1 MGRKGGLP
9 PRLLLSPLSSN
20 RQPQK
25 LYPTPRRGDT
35 CLCLCRTEQQ
45 HAGRKRRFTVP
56 DEYSGEFWLGQSDPG
71 CLRSGL
77 LSTGD
82 APSEQQWEE
91 TLISVSC
98 IRDKTNPTDPTQ
110 PSAGISD
117 AGLKLLL
124 VATMV
129 LLLKF

>member
-9 PRLLLSPLSSN
+9 PRLLLSPLPSN

-35 CLCLCRTEQQ
+35 CLCLFRTERQ

-56 DEYSGEFWLGQSDPG
+56 DEYPGEFWLSQSDPG
-71 CLRSGL
+71 RLRSGL

-82 APSEQQWEE
+82 ALSEQQWEE
-91 TLISVSC
+91 TLISLSC
-98 IRDKTNPTDPTQ
+98 IRDKMNPTHPTQ

>member
-9 PRLLLSPLSSN
+9 LPLLSSPLPSN

-35 CLCLCRTEQQ
+35 CLCLFRTEQQ
-45 HAGRKRRFTVP
+45 DVGRKPRFTVP
-56 DEYSGEFWLGQSDPG
+56 DEYSGEFWLGVSDPVS
-71 CLRSGL
+71 LRSGL

-91 TLISVSC
+91 TVISVSC
-98 IRDKTNPTDPTQ
+98 IRDKINPTDPTQ
-110 PSAGISD
+110 PGAGISD

-124 VATMV
+124 VTTMV